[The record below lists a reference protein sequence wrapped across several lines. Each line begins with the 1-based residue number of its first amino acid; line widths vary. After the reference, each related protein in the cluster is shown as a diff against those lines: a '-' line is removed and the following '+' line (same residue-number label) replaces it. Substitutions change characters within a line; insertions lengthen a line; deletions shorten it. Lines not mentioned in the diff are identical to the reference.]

1 MLWSVWQLQMEKQQ
15 QEPVSLVGISHCKFV
30 IIDKVAWLGR
40 FKTEQIDMHQ
50 SICAMVNT
58 IYHKGCVLQFQKT
71 RFKTR
76 NTTYWNVQI
85 HVPSLPTSWRKIYFA
100 GIPVTLFKSR
110 QPLLINVSSA
120 QSYPSSFVAEDS
132 VRSENMWECL
142 EWLATFLVIQLL
154 GLFGTCDFFFSC
166 EILVDA
172 ILWYWIKFEY

>member
-110 QPLLINVSSA
+110 QPLPINVFFCPVVSIVFCCGGLSLVGEHVGV
-120 QSYPSSFVAEDS
+120 SRVTCYFFGNTI
-132 VRSENMWECL
+132 VRIVWNL
-142 EWLATFLVIQLL
+142 WL
-154 GLFGTCDFFFSC
+154 LF
-166 EILVDA
+166 
-172 ILWYWIKFEY
+172 